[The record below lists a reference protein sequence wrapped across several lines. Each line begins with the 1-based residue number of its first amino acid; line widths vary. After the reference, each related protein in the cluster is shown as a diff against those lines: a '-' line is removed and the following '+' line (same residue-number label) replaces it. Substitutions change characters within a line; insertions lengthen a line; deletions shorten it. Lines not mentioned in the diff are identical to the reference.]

1 MSKEKNLIVV
11 VFLAFSFLVAS
22 ASIYF
27 NQPKQAITSK
37 INPIVLGIVSQ
48 STASASSTSSLFS
61 SLSSNSARQN
71 SDSSSLPTSSLQT
84 SNPSQQSSQRNE
96 DSPINRGSWDQQQG
110 AYTN

>member
-37 INPIVLGIVSQ
+37 INPTVLGVVSQ
-48 STASASSTSSLFS
+48 NATSASSTSSSLS
-61 SLSSNSARQN
+61 SLSSNSTGQN
-71 SDSSSLPTSSLQT
+71 SDSSSLPTSSVKT
-84 SNPSQQSSQRNE
+84 SNPSQSSSVRNE
-96 DSPINRGSWDQQQG
+96 DSPINRGTWSEQQG
-110 AYTN
+110 AYVN